1 MRTIGTPEERN
12 RLLELERMKQSLEK
26 QLAQMAKT
34 VELQQQQIA
43 MAGRDTLTGL
53 RNRAGVAEQINNL
66 LKKGNEG
73 TFFIMDMDN
82 FKAVNDTYG
91 HVEGDRVLVRFANAL
106 RDIMEPNDILARIGG
121 DEFIIFTSEKMSRE
135 MIRDKAARIVRHVGR
150 KIVAPGKLVRVTV
163 SMGIAVAPK
172 DGVTF
177 ESLYQNGDVALYS
190 VKNDG
195 KNAFR
200 FYDEIVEQKIKKNV
214 AKVTLSEITSRIKEK
229 KMEGSFVVEYES
241 FEKIYRFL
249 ERNIARE
256 NRKVQCVLFTVD
268 EPEDKDFDE
277 FALQRQMEHLQHA
290 VVSAL
295 RRGDVITNYSESQML
310 VLIMDVDS
318 ENADLVVKRI
328 LERYKTESGED
339 DKEISYEIQQL
350 IPEEDSRKMTAQV

>member
-1 MRTIGTPEERN
+1 
-12 RLLELERMKQSLEK
+12 
-26 QLAQMAKT
+26 
-34 VELQQQQIA
+34 
-43 MAGRDTLTGL
+43 
-53 RNRAGVAEQINNL
+53 
-66 LKKGNEG
+66 
-73 TFFIMDMDN
+73 
-82 FKAVNDTYG
+82 
-91 HVEGDRVLVRFANAL
+91 
-106 RDIMEPNDILARIGG
+106 
-121 DEFIIFTSEKMSRE
+121 
-135 MIRDKAARIVRHVGR
+135 
-150 KIVAPGKLVRVTV
+150 
-163 SMGIAVAPK
+163 
-172 DGVTF
+172 
-177 ESLYQNGDVALYS
+177 
-190 VKNDG
+190 
-195 KNAFR
+195 
-200 FYDEIVEQKIKKNV
+200 
-214 AKVTLSEITSRIKEK
+214 
-229 KMEGSFVVEYES
+229 MEGSFVVEYES

-310 VLIMDVDS
+310 VLLMDVDS